1 MITKMNQINAKMTDA
16 KASTIHDLYNPKL
29 LDTETKTKI
38 EQEFVFIPPK
48 ANILTLKKATPQP
61 NPDTA
66 NTASVTDDT
75 CDLTTHATHHQSKP
89 QVQPTKLNSPSS
101 QSPQPTK
108 PSTASKFKSV
118 IISKLKSGSSW
129 FYRNVIRKH
138 IIITIIVVIIIV
150 LLLIRFIGT
159 LKHGSFR
166 NKSKRR

>member
-1 MITKMNQINAKMTDA
+1 MITKMNQIDAKMTDA
-16 KASTIHDLYNPKL
+16 KTQTGTIHDLYNPKL
-29 LDTETKTKI
+29 LDTETKAKI

-61 NPDTA
+61 QPNPDTA

-75 CDLTTHATHHQSKP
+75 CDLTTHATRPQSKP
-89 QVQPTKLNSPSS
+89 QVRSTQPS
-101 QSPQPTK
+101 Q
-108 PSTASKFKSV
+108 PSTTSKFKSV
-118 IISKLKSGSSW
+118 TISKLKSGSSW
-129 FYRNVIRKH
+129 FYRNIIRKH
-138 IIITIIVVIIIV
+138 IIITIIVVIIVV